1 MEHPAPGHSG
11 DQRRSVVEFSGDA
24 DALIYNL
31 LSLGQVPQT
40 DVSPPDER
48 KRLYAQPLVVRAFGH
63 AQSLAGARG
72 HLIQTVREE
81 ERVAKR
87 DERGAF
93 ARRRAG
99 STSFIEHAGE
109 IIDCLIEAA

>member
-1 MEHPAPGHSG
+1 LFG
-11 DQRRSVVEFSGDA
+11 
-24 DALIYNL
+24 
-31 LSLGQVPQT
+31 LGQVPQSA
-40 DVSPPDER
+40 VSPPDEGQ
-48 KRLYAQPLVVRAFGH
+48 RLRAQPLVARTFGH

-93 ARRRAG
+93 APTARA
-99 STSFIEHAGE
+99 SSSMQVKSSSA
-109 IIDCLIEAA
+109 